1 MTSFLWHWMMAIVML
16 TMVIVV
22 PVLLPM
28 AYPDGAAT
36 ADDSADAIPNEPMVL
51 TKLSQYEGDGEEE
64 VDDD

>member
-1 MTSFLWHWMMAIVML
+1 ML